1 VSKKRQSPIASPRPR
16 LTTRR
21 VAHAHAQV
29 ELIRGWAPLAA
40 ITRDVTQMMADTRSH
55 LHDRT
60 LIGWLTVGE
69 FVALL
74 DDPDVIA

>member
-1 VSKKRQSPIASPRPR
+1 
-16 LTTRR
+16 
-21 VAHAHAQV
+21 V